1 MARLLEVA
9 KPSALRDRA
18 GALPDLNPDRL
29 IKATRRLDRLTF
41 RPGQPIVR
49 QGGQADNFYI
59 IARGTVEVIV
69 EQPDGSERIVETL
82 GEGQCFGE
90 PALLSAGV
98 RNATVRAA
106 HTNGPVE
113 VIVLD
118 RSEFHALIAKAESV
132 HADSERVAE
141 QRTRA

>member
-9 KPSALRDRA
+9 KSSALRNLA
-18 GALPDLNPDRL
+18 GALPDLNPDRS
-29 IKATRRLDRLTF
+29 IKATRQLDRLTF
-41 RPGQPIVR
+41 QLGRPIVS
-49 QGGQADNFYI
+49 QGSRADNFS
-59 IARGTVEVIV
+59 RRTVEVIV

-90 PALLSAGV
+90 PALLSDGV
-98 RNATVRAA
+98 RNAAVRAA

-118 RSEFHALIAKAESV
+118 RSEFHTLIAKAESV